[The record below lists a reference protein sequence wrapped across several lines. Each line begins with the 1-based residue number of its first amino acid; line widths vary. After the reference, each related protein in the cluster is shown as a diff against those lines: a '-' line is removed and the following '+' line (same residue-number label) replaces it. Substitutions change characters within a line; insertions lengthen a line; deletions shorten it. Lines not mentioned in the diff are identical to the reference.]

1 MTGITVRV
9 ANNYGQQAI
18 YPVCEVSQKLAD
30 LIGTKTFTDR
40 AIRQIKAL
48 GYTISVQQKSL

>member
-18 YPVCEVSQKLAD
+18 YPVCDTSQKLAD
-30 LIGTKTFTDR
+30 LIGTKTFTER